1 MLGAIFIT
9 LFALLLSFSPA
20 RAQQPDERARTVIPH
35 AEGEIVIL
43 SERQERA
50 PGDLYIAEGRV
61 EITYR
66 DAILRADRVEYY
78 QSERRAMATGN
89 VLFMQG
95 LQRFSGSRAEYN
107 FASQTG
113 KFYDVSGFTDREFFI
128 RARYVE
134 KIGPDRYLVEKGFIT
149 ACHEAVPKWSFT
161 ITRANIDI
169 SRAASLRSTTFR
181 IKQLP
186 LLFIPYLR
194 VPLERERRASGFLL
208 PSTGTSTTKGRR
220 ISEAFYLV
228 MGESADAFFFAD
240 YFSERG
246 FGLGGTLRARP
257 NDRTT
262 LELSAYGVNDRKPEP
277 ERASGVDFK
286 AIAETTFDNGFR
298 AVADVD
304 LVTNFRFRQVFSDS
318 FRAATNSFERSV
330 FFLTRNFDA
339 FSFNFL
345 LGRQETFFPVRSAI
359 VRRTPLIEFKGLGR
373 KIGSLPLYFY
383 LDSSIAGL
391 KRSDRL
397 KETPQLMQRFD
408 LFPRLSLPLQPFAG
422 LSLAA
427 TFGVRET
434 FWSDSLEEGSEERLT
449 GRNLNREYLFF
460 ELAARGPALGRSY
473 RPNGS
478 SSFKHV
484 VSTEVTYR
492 LISGIDEFAR
502 IVRFDERD
510 AVADSNEIEY
520 ALVNRLFVRGGEGTS
535 ELLSFKLAQKYFF
548 DRSFGGAFAPGR
560 LNQFYPLYTIT
571 PYLYLIDARRFSP
584 LIAQLRFNPT
594 PSLSLDLRADY
605 DASKSRWRDASLT
618 GLLRTERVFLAGTY
632 FITRQ
637 LEPINLE
644 GRSFPAGSLNTN
656 QLQAQIGYGSTL
668 RGFAAS
674 LTISYDIQRRQL
686 LNSVGRLHYNW
697 DCCGVAFEFQQF
709 DVGLRVETQFRFS
722 FTLKGIGSF
731 GTLRRPEDLF

>member
-1 MLGAIFIT
+1 MLIRAILISLAACF
-9 LFALLLSFSPA
+9 LSLSA
-20 RAQQPDERARTVIPH
+20 VRAQEPDGRARTIIPH
-35 AEGEIVIL
+35 AEGDVVIL

-50 PGDLYIAEGRV
+50 PGDLYLAEGRV
-61 EITYR
+61 EITFR
-66 DAILRADRVEYY
+66 DAILRADRIEYY
-78 QSERRAMATGN
+78 HGERRALAAGN

-113 KFYDVSGFTDREFFI
+113 KFYDVSGFTDREFFV
-128 RARYVE
+128 RAHYVE
-134 KIGPDRYLVEKGFIT
+134 KTGPDRYLVEKGFIT
-149 ACHEAVPKWSFT
+149 SCHEAVPKWSFT
-161 ITRANIDI
+161 ITKADIDVNG
-169 SRAASLRSTTFR
+169 AASLRSTTFR
-181 IKQLP
+181 IKRLP

-194 VPLERERRASGFLL
+194 VPLERKRRASGFLL

-246 FGLGGTLRARP
+246 FGFGGTLRARP

-345 LGRQETFFPVRSAI
+345 LGRQETFFAVRPAI

-373 KIGSLPLYFY
+373 KIGNLPLYFY

-408 LFPRLSLPLQPFAG
+408 LFPRLSFPLQIVDGF
-422 LSLAA
+422 SLTA
-427 TFGVRET
+427 TFGARET
-434 FWSDSLEEGSEERLT
+434 FWSDSLEEGSEERLS
-449 GRNLNREYLFF
+449 GRNLNREYFFF
-460 ELAARGPALGRSY
+460 ELAARGPALARVY
-473 RPNGS
+473 RPNQNS
-478 SSFKHV
+478 SLKHLIA
-484 VSTEVTYR
+484 TEVTYR
-492 LISGIDEFAR
+492 FISEINEFDR

-510 AVADSNEIEY
+510 AVAGANEIEY
-520 ALVNRLFVRGGEGTS
+520 ALVNRLFTRSGEGTS

-548 DRSFGGAFAPGR
+548 DRNFGGAFEPGR
-560 LNQFYPLYTIT
+560 QNQFYPLYTIT
-571 PYLYLIDARRFSP
+571 PYIYLIDARRFSP
-584 LIAQLRFNPT
+584 LVAQLRFNPA
-594 PSLSLDLRADY
+594 SSFSLDLRADY
-605 DASKSRWRDASLT
+605 DASRNRWRDVSLT
-618 GLLRTERVFLAGTY
+618 GFARTERLFLAGTY

-637 LEPINLE
+637 LETITIE
-644 GRSFPAGSLNTN
+644 GWSVSITHQGIVEVERIRSDPPDGS
-656 QLQAQIGYGSTL
+656 A
-668 RGFAAS
+668 R
-674 LTISYDIQRRQL
+674 
-686 LNSVGRLHYNW
+686 
-697 DCCGVAFEFQQF
+697 
-709 DVGLRVETQFRFS
+709 
-722 FTLKGIGSF
+722 
-731 GTLRRPEDLF
+731 